1 MFTGIVQDVGAI
13 QSAESREGDLV
24 IGIKPGVP
32 HADRVRIG
40 DSVAVAGVCLTVVR
54 IASGCLFFDV
64 SKETLS
70 RTSLGD
76 WRAGQDVNLELA
88 MSAQDRFGGHLVS
101 GHIDGVA
108 TLIEAETS
116 ARSTRMRFEASRD
129 LAAYIAEK
137 GSVTLDG
144 VSLTVNAVCDREE
157 TVSFDVNLVPHTLS
171 VTTLGR
177 LASGDRVHIEV
188 DLVARYLKRLQ
199 DCGEKPVSCFK
210 TDE

>member
-1 MFTGIVQDVGAI
+1 MFTGIVQDVGTV

-24 IGIKPGVP
+24 IRIKPGVP

-70 RTSLGD
+70 RTLLKD
-76 WRAGQDVNLELA
+76 WRAGQGVNLELA

-101 GHIDGVA
+101 GHIDGVV
-108 TLIEAETS
+108 TLIAAETS
-116 ARSTRMRFEASRD
+116 ARSTLMRFEGSRD
-129 LAAYIAEK
+129 LAPYIAEK

-144 VSLTVNAVCDREE
+144 VSLTVNAVCDRKE

-171 VTTLGR
+171 ATTLGR
-177 LASGDRVHIEV
+177 LASGDRAHIEV

-199 DCGEKPVSCFK
+199 ECG
-210 TDE
+210 